1 MLMKPFIFLVLA
13 GLASLISCNSNESGA
28 SKKDAEYTAEMLEVT
43 QFDTLDVSSAWTVE
57 LQESD
62 RYSVSL
68 NYPADIRKHIVAR
81 CENGRLRLDIV
92 SKGDS
97 DPLARNDLKQYISAN
112 RPKALITLPSFDKII
127 LDESASLNFCE
138 DFFIGKCNIAMHG
151 ASNISGG
158 ILHADSV
165 RIHMDGAAVLD
176 TKIKAGTVAFNRS
189 ISASFKPSLSAQSL
203 ALTQTGASSVVL
215 GEQYYKEGIM
225 LSLDISENAT
235 MEAGKVPFEKVVV
248 DAAGS
253 SAAVVHPTKILEVN
267 ASGASS
273 VRYIFTKEL
282 AKNISENDSATVRI
296 E

>member
-1 MLMKPFIFLVLA
+1 MLMKPFIFLFLA
-13 GLASLISCNSNESGA
+13 GLASLISCNSNESGT
-28 SKKDAEYTAEMLEVT
+28 SKNDAEYTAELLDVT
-43 QFDTLDVSSAWTVE
+43 KFDTLNISSAWTVE
-57 LQESD
+57 LKESD

-68 NYPADIRKHIVAR
+68 NYPANIRKHIVAR

-97 DPLARNDLKQYISAN
+97 NPLARNDLKQYITVN

-138 DFFIGKCNIAMHG
+138 NFVIGKCKITMHG

-158 ILHADSV
+158 SVHADSI

-176 TKIKAGTVAFNRS
+176 TKIEAGAIAVNLAN
-189 ISASFKPSLSAQSL
+189 SASFKPSLTSQSL

-215 GEQYYKEGIM
+215 GEQYYKEGGM

-248 DAAGS
+248 DAAGT

-282 AKNISENDSATVRI
+282 TKNISENDSASVRI